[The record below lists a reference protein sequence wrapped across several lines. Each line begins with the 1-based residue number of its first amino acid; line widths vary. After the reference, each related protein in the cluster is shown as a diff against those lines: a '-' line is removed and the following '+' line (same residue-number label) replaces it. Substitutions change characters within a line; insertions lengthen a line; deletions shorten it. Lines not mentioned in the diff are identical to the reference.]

1 MIPRKLFGPFAFAIV
16 LLIGACSEPDARLE
30 KLAAN
35 DVILAFGDSLTFGTG
50 APDGQSYPDMLSLL
64 SAREV
69 INAGVPGELSADG
82 LTRLSDVL
90 DNITPRLLVLCHG
103 GNDMLRKKNLGK
115 ARQNIEAMIALAK
128 ERDIAVLLLGVPK
141 PGIWLS
147 TAEMYAEIAATTATP
162 ILADTIATILG
173 DSGLKSDPVHPN
185 AAGYRQLAEDVHEIL
200 TDLGAL

>member
-1 MIPRKLFGPFAFAIV
+1 
-16 LLIGACSEPDARLE
+16 
-30 KLAAN
+30 
-35 DVILAFGDSLTFGTG
+35 
-50 APDGQSYPDMLSLL
+50 
-64 SAREV
+64 
-69 INAGVPGELSADG
+69 
-82 LTRLSDVL
+82 
-90 DNITPRLLVLCHG
+90 
-103 GNDMLRKKNLGK
+103 
-115 ARQNIEAMIALAK
+115 
-128 ERDIAVLLLGVPK
+128 LLGVPK